1 MTLNFRLVTF
11 VPCATLLDG
20 KKNYA
25 QNPHNKQSDRIR
37 QIQNVSS
44 ALQQWRYATK
54 STLQQMPTDNQ
65 LRACPVAA
73 RLHLR
78 SRILNAGGYTQV
90 SKQLNIPRSKS
101 HRVLAREKTIAKLA
115 TELNELCIRK
125 GFPSPYDDF
134 PSRKA
139 IRSLSSS
146 LANKIEMFPSRRGYS
161 SLCQY
166 FQNQKMHST
175 TTKSS
180 IMQSSALHQDVKKPS
195 QEPWG
200 KWVDIAFILD
210 HIVFY
215 QAHPRVM
222 PPLKQLP
229 PPVIQA
235 IHRQGGSSA
244 FAAKAQLVL
253 HKNFHNIQL
262 WSALVKWLASEVISS
277 SMAPSFTTDPEKYA
291 ILIVEQSQNP
301 PSFPSTE
308 IIREAGFLNH
318 VTRFG
323 GRKVLALRL
332 GFSPNDGMAGLVMS
346 KFSVQFAADILEYA
360 VAKAIPTSD
369 GSVAMP
375 TIRNLKE
382 DNMHHLAAAVEI
394 FRGEAV
400 VGRRVG
406 LVFGMSLN

>member
-1 MTLNFRLVTF
+1 MTLKVRLVTF
-11 VPCATLLDG
+11 VPCATLFDG
-20 KKNYA
+20 KKDDAHNS
-25 QNPHNKQSDRIR
+25 HNKESDRIR
-37 QIQNVSS
+37 QIQIVSS
-44 ALQQWRYATK
+44 TLQQWQYATK

-78 SRILNAGGYTQV
+78 SHILNAGGYTQV
-90 SKQLNIPRSKS
+90 SKQLNIPQSKS
-101 HRVLAREKTIAKLA
+101 HRILVREKAIAKLA

-125 GFPSPYDDF
+125 GFPSPYDEF
-134 PSRKA
+134 PSRKT
-139 IRSLSSS
+139 IRSLSPS
-146 LANKIEMFPSRRGYS
+146 LANRIEMFPSRRGYS
-161 SLCQY
+161 SLYQY
-166 FQNQKMHST
+166 FQNRKLPST
-175 TTKSS
+175 TAKTSIARSS
-180 IMQSSALHQDVKKPS
+180 SLHQDEKRPS
-195 QEPWG
+195 QQPWG

-215 QAHPRVM
+215 QVHPRVM

-235 IHRQGGSSA
+235 INRQGGSLV
-244 FAAKAQLVL
+244 FAAKAKLVL
-253 HKNFHNIQL
+253 HKNFHTIQL
-262 WSALVKWLASEVISS
+262 WSSLVKWLASEVMNSS
-277 SMAPSFTTDPEKYA
+277 TASDFTTDPEKYA
-291 ILIVEQSQNP
+291 TLIVEQSQNP
-301 PSFPSTE
+301 PPFPSTE

-346 KFSVQFAADILEYA
+346 KFSIQFAADILEYA
-360 VAKAIPTSD
+360 VTKAIPTSD

-394 FRGEAV
+394 FHGEAV

-406 LVFGMSLN
+406 LIFGMSLN